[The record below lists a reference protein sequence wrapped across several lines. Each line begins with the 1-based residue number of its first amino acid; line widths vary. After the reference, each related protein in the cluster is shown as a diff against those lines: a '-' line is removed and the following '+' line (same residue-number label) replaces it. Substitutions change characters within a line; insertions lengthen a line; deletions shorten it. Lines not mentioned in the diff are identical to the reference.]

1 MKFNAIIWKLN
12 LSSKIG
18 WYWVHIFKQTTVM
31 IELVGLYEIKWK
43 YLEVQA
49 AKSDGIKFEYSS
61 VQAAKSEDL
70 QSKNSS

>member
-1 MKFNAIIWKLN
+1 
-12 LSSKIG
+12 
-18 WYWVHIFKQTTVM
+18 M
-31 IELVGLYEIKWK
+31 IELVWLYEIKWK